1 MKQCMNFKFVIL
13 FALTLLV
20 GSTVYG
26 QDNVI
31 DEVVWVVGD
40 EAIPVSYTHLD
51 VYKRQEP
58 ERQNA
63 TARNSVNSLS
73 GTVRRM
79 RLNVPRTCVCVLWP
93 ISQK

>member
-31 DEVVWVVGD
+31 DEVVWVVGCLL
-40 EAIPVSYTHLD
+40 YTS
-51 VYKRQEP
+51 P
-58 ERQNA
+58 
-63 TARNSVNSLS
+63 S
-73 GTVRRM
+73 
-79 RLNVPRTCVCVLWP
+79 PRDC
-93 ISQK
+93 S

>member
-40 EAIPVSYTHLD
+40 EANKTTNLKFIHFFIL
-51 VYKRQEP
+51 
-58 ERQNA
+58 
-63 TARNSVNSLS
+63 
-73 GTVRRM
+73 G
-79 RLNVPRTCVCVLWP
+79 VLY
-93 ISQK
+93 

>member
-26 QDNVI
+26 QDNVL

-40 EAIPVSYTHLD
+40 EAI
-51 VYKRQEP
+51 
-58 ERQNA
+58 
-63 TARNSVNSLS
+63 
-73 GTVRRM
+73 
-79 RLNVPRTCVCVLWP
+79 LNVYGLEMNFRMVHSL
-93 ISQK
+93 